1 MMRRISGPPAMVMAR
16 PMTFFS
22 SRTLPGRGRRCIA
35 AAIFPDDPLP
45 ENQTL

>member
-1 MMRRISGPPAMVMAR
+1 MIEEDL
-16 PMTFFS
+16 
-22 SRTLPGRGRRCIA
+22 RTPGRGRRCIA